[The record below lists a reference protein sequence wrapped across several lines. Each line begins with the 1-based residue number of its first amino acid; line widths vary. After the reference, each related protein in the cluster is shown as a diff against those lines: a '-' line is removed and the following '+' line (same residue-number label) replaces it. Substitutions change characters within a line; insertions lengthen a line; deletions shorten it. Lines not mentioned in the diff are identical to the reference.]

1 MPDYIETINKLSLD
15 IRAGNIARG
24 FWDDLVQAEMLGPD
38 FAGRS
43 LNVEKLAL
51 IGTEVAE
58 AIEEIRSGR
67 KVTETYYMYLDGE
80 HEAPDKFDLNGKLR
94 KPEGVPSEIADVII
108 RALDFAGFHNIDIG
122 QAIADKLAYNSTRAF
137 KHGRVM

>member
-38 FAGRS
+38 FAERS

-67 KVTETYYMYLDGE
+67 LVTETYYADDLTTTDKAG
-80 HEAPDKFDLNGKLR
+80 PDGKLR

-122 QAIADKLAYNSTRAF
+122 QAVADKLAYNSTRAF